1 MDCISD
7 VEALRGIY
15 GVLPPGAMAPRL
27 VLPQLH
33 RHHLAYIRLSPFV
46 VIASAN
52 ARGEPDVSPRGDRP
66 GFVTAP
72 DAHTLV
78 LPDRPGNKK
87 LVTLTNILANQA
99 VALLFIVP
107 GRIESLRVN
116 GTASITADPA
126 ELAPLAVDGRP
137 PQSALTIRVGSA
149 WFHCGRALL
158 RSQLWEPEAQASPS
172 ALPPL
177 GKMIADQIHGIDA
190 GDAEARL
197 ERANAQLWG

>member
-1 MDCISD
+1 MDCIANI
-7 VEALRGIY
+7 EELRGIY

-27 VLPQLH
+27 VLPELH

-66 GFVTAP
+66 GFVAAP
-72 DAHTLV
+72 DANTLV
-78 LPDRPGNKK
+78 VPDRPGNKK
-87 LVTLTNILANQA
+87 LVTLTNILANPA
-99 VALLFIVP
+99 VALIFLVP

-126 ELAPLAVDGRP
+126 VLTPLAVDGKP
-137 PQSALTIRVGSA
+137 PQSALAIHVTSA

-158 RSQLWEPEAQASPS
+158 RSQLWEPDAQALPGV
-172 ALPPL
+172 LPPL
-177 GKMIADQIHGIDA
+177 GKMIADQIAGIDA

-197 ERANAQLWG
+197 ARANAQLWG